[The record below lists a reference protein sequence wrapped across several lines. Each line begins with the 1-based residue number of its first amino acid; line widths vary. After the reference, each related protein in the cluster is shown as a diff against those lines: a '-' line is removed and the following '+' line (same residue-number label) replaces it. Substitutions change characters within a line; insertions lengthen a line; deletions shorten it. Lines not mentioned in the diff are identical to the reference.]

1 LRFESNEGGFIV
13 SARPSRSTGLL
24 FLSLIAVLAFGL
36 SGIAA
41 AKPAKT
47 TSGTAWVGVT
57 HTEGSDVYVAG
68 DFKDSLLG
76 RGVIVY
82 VVQAA
87 TGPEPSSVVVQAK
100 RITLYTKRG
109 SLTGTGQATQTLY
122 PDGSTSVSDGTFKLK
137 KGTGAYKGHKFTGTF
152 AGPYADGVY
161 TFDYD
166 AKYK

>member
-1 LRFESNEGGFIV
+1 V
-13 SARPSRSTGLL
+13 SVRPSRSTGLL

-36 SGIAA
+36 SGVAT
-41 AKPAKT
+41 AKPAKS

-57 HTEGSDVYVAG
+57 HQEGSDVYVSG

-76 RGVIVY
+76 RGAIVY

-87 TGPEPSSVVVQAK
+87 AGPEPSSVVVEAK
-100 RITLYTKRG
+100 RITIYTKRG

-152 AGPYADGVY
+152 AGPFADGVY
-161 TFDYD
+161 TFDYTG
-166 AKYK
+166 KYK